1 MDNPE
6 KQKTERVIKNG
17 QSRETEKTEGVI
29 KNGQS
34 RETEK
39 TEGIIKNGQS
49 RETEK
54 TEGIIKNGQS
64 RETGNIGHKTQN
76 RDKENKTKKM
86 NNTDPI
92 KNRLWTE
99 VVVKGKQFMINDS

>member
-6 KQKTERVIKNG
+6 KQ
-17 QSRETEKTEGVI
+17 
-29 KNGQS
+29 
-34 RETEK
+34 K

-76 RDKENKTKKM
+76 RDKQNKKTQHRKLK
-86 NNTDPI
+86 
-92 KNRLWTE
+92 R
-99 VVVKGKQFMINDS
+99 